1 MQVAL
6 TKLQYFCIWQYD
18 NSCLWV
24 RTEIV
29 DFTLICFAEGTMTI
43 TGYGVTEDY
52 LLMII
57 NTYPSLSENRTAI
70 SLEI

>member
-1 MQVAL
+1 
-6 TKLQYFCIWQYD
+6 
-18 NSCLWV
+18 
-24 RTEIV
+24 
-29 DFTLICFAEGTMTI
+29 MTI